1 MVDMIK
7 HCVIKIYGG
16 VQGVSFRYYAKQK
29 AEELGITGYVRNS
42 TAGTVDIEA
51 EGETGVLEEFIGW
64 CRQGPKFAQVADVE
78 FEYTDK
84 ARNFSSFNIL
94 P

>member
-1 MVDMIK
+1 MIK
-7 HCVIKIYGG
+7 HCVIKVYGD
-16 VQGVSFRYYAKQK
+16 VQGVNFRYYAKQK

-42 TAGTVDIEA
+42 SNGTVDIEA
-51 EGETGVLEEFIGW
+51 EGESQALEQFIAW

-84 ARNFSSFNIL
+84 VRNFSSFNIV

>member
-1 MVDMIK
+1 MVMIK
-7 HCVIKIYGG
+7 HCVIKVYGD
-16 VQGVSFRYYAKQK
+16 VQGVSFRWYAKQK
-29 AEELGITGYVRNS
+29 AEELGLTGYVRNS

-51 EGETGVLEEFIGW
+51 EGESAVLEQFIAW
-64 CRQGPKFAQVADVE
+64 CRQGPKHAQVADVE
-78 FEYTDK
+78 FAYTDK